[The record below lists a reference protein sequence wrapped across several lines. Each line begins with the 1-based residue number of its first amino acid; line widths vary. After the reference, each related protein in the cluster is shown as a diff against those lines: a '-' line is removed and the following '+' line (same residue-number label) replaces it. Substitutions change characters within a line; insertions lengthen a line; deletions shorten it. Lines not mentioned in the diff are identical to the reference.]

1 MNAIK
6 PLRIWLERSVS
17 PTLSEIM
24 HSDHFELTISAESA
38 EVIIFEND
46 NPEYVR
52 QTVEFQKWPNKCIVI
67 GEHDRPSYFL
77 PACYASNQRGFLS
90 SGRTQTIS
98 YIVSQRTVP
107 NPFIQQ
113 ITDVEPRRY
122 LYSFKGG
129 STSWA
134 RKKLFK
140 LGLKGE
146 DLLVEEANQYHHWNY
161 DESYETKKQNLQKEY
176 ADTLQQSY
184 FFLCPRG
191 AGVSSIRLFE
201 VMQAGRVPVIIADE
215 WIPIE
220 GLPWKEFSITVAENN
235 LSEMDRIVRSRKV
248 DAMAFGKK
256 AREVWSQYCAPGVEG
271 VMLAKALRTIQA
283 NRNENRERIV
293 RSIFPLL
300 QIRDKIKSKAFAG
313 AKRIILVVY
322 TLLGKK
328 FPYSLNR
335 PEEEQVKKK

>member
-17 PTLSEIM
+17 PTLSEIL
-24 HSDHFELTISAESA
+24 HSDYFELTDGPEHAD
-38 EVIIFEND
+38 VIIYERD
-46 NPEYVR
+46 DPDYVS
-52 QTVEFQKWPNKCIVI
+52 QTPEFQKWSHKCVII

-77 PACYASNQRGFLS
+77 PGCYASNQRGLLS
-90 SGRTQTIS
+90 KGRIQTMS

-107 NPFIQQ
+107 NPFIKD

-140 LGLKGE
+140 LGLKG
-146 DLLVEEANQYHHWNY
+146 DDILVEEANQYLHWNY
-161 DESYETKKQNLQKEY
+161 EESYETKKQALQKEY

-215 WIPIE
+215 WVPIE
-220 GLPWKEFSITVAENN
+220 GLPWDEFSITIRESSLA
-235 LSEMDRIVRSRKV
+235 EMDSIIRAKKDVAV
-248 DAMAFGKK
+248 VFGKK
-256 AREVWSQYCAPGVEG
+256 AREVWLQYCAPGAEG
-271 VMLAKALRTIQA
+271 FMLAKSLRSVQA
-283 NRNENRERIV
+283 NRNEAREKLI
-293 RSIFPLL
+293 RSVFPLL
-300 QIRDKIKSKAFAG
+300 RLKDTIKGKGFAFA
-313 AKRIILVVY
+313 KRLVLLAY
-322 TLLGKK
+322 TLMGKK

-335 PEEEQVKKK
+335 PEEEQSKKK